1 MVKDLRQFFEKNL
14 PERVAITLQIAVVYG
29 SVKISVFAAIFLNQF
44 LPPVEIRTI
53 SQGGNFK

>member
-1 MVKDLRQFFEKNL
+1 MVKELRQFFDKYI
-14 PERVAITLQIAVVYG
+14 PEGVAITLQIVVVYG
-29 SVKISVFAAIFLNQF
+29 SVKISVFAAIFLNQV